1 MAVVAIFLLPSPFIL
16 LTLLIKMRRCFY
28 FVKLKTIPP
37 VNPKFIS
44 PDNDLRY
51 VEGKEEG
58 EKRGNRKTGKHGC
71 QLAEGDSPKKDEV
84 EEKFSSDHNLGPQT
98 SSNPCRRIFLDG
110 ITHRT

>member
-1 MAVVAIFLLPSPFIL
+1 MAVVAIFPLPSPFIL

-28 FVKLKTIPP
+28 FVKLKIIPP
-37 VNPKFIS
+37 VNPKFFS

-71 QLAEGDSPKKDEV
+71 QLAEVWNGRGALNPSFSGRGRTPLPRREREIV
-84 EEKFSSDHNLGPQT
+84 E
-98 SSNPCRRIFLDG
+98 C
-110 ITHRT
+110 